1 MNEERYHE
9 LLGHLLDDEL
19 NSTQARE
26 LADWLPRNP
35 DLRSDV
41 QRHLKLWDLFSQQ
54 CRRERTA
61 DAFVEAC
68 KTRIAAGADENI
80 FVRETEHKL
89 RDAAGKKART
99 EGKSTLL
106 LMDWFRRFV
115 RSPRRVT
122 GLAAALLIG
131 LSILLFPSSNNEPTL
146 AVAKGTRVTLERDG
160 QSFAAENG
168 LKLMPGDLL
177 KTASND
183 AALIT
188 CGRENTRIVISPN
201 SALKILS
208 WKGGKRFDLPQGRI
222 EATVAY
228 QPKLHPMV
236 WRTAQAEA
244 TVVGTELALEVA
256 TNTTKLEVLD
266 GKVELS
272 SLANGQV
279 IQVTNSQYAVAA
291 AGIELKA
298 ERFPLGCGTILREF
312 WMGIQGFHV
321 GDLTQDARYPNKPS
335 GSEYRNSFASLT
347 NWGINYGARFRGYL
361 HPPRTGAYTFWIT
374 ASESAQLWL
383 SSDERPGQAE
393 MVASLSQPVRLEEW
407 EKYPWQKSER
417 IKLQGGR
424 KYYIEALHKAE
435 QPGAD
440 HCSVAWQ
447 PPEGKRELIAG
458 EFLSPFTPP
467 TEKGIR

>member
-41 QRHLKLWDLFSQQ
+41 QHHLQLWDLFSQQ
-54 CRRERTA
+54 CQGERTA

-68 KTRIAAGADENI
+68 KTRIAAGADGNI
-80 FVRETEHKL
+80 FVRETEQKL
-89 RDAAGKKART
+89 REAAGKKART

-160 QSFAAENG
+160 QSFPAQDG
-168 LKLMPGDLL
+168 VKLVPGDAL
-177 KTASND
+177 KTSTNGAT
-183 AALIT
+183 LIT
-188 CGRENTRIVISPN
+188 YGRENTRIVVASDTE
-201 SALKILS
+201 LKFQN
-208 WKGGKRFDLPQGRI
+208 WKEGKRFDLRQGRI

-236 WRTAQAEA
+236 WRTAQAQA
-244 TVVGTELALEVA
+244 TVVGTELALEVS

-272 SLANGQV
+272 SRVNGQV
-279 IQVTNSQYAVAA
+279 IQLTNSEYAVVAD
-291 AGIELKA
+291 GTELKVQ
-298 ERFPLGCGTILREF
+298 RFPWGRGTILREY
-312 WMGIQGFHV
+312 WLGIQGFHV
-321 GDLTQDARYPNKPS
+321 GDLTQDARYPNEPS
-335 GSEYRNSFASLT
+335 GSEYRYRFASLT
-347 NWGINYGARFRGYL
+347 NWGSNYGARFRGYL
-361 HPPRTGAYTFWIT
+361 HPPRTGAYTFWIA

-383 SSDERPGQAE
+383 SSDERPGVAE

-447 PPEGKRELIAG
+447 RPEGKREVIAG
-458 EFLSPFTPP
+458 EFLSPFTPA